1 MRNSIDNP
9 RTFRREHPN
18 RFRVKKYDERLT
30 DDDIRRLDNFAIW
43 KDGILTRYREGMNSL
58 HEENSYKKL
67 NEVRNF
73 LRKHLK
79 EDAPAFLWKEHVQ
92 KWKKESKRID
102 ELTSFRN
109 VISSL
114 FSVSS
119 FSEIIEVLETVTKS
133 YKLDKKFKSELKLLM
148 ECYRKT
154 DDVYSDLKRYE
165 KDMESIDR
173 DYYDEFNNYNLN
185 NSIDSQK
192 KLIDEYI
199 CKSPRYMC
207 DTWKEFKKINNTVNY
222 VPSETVLKHLN
233 PVDMFELPDRRAKF
247 CVYQEINGYWPIAIF
262 KSSFGYNTTRELVCM
277 KNCKS
282 RKEAYNLI
290 LDAMA
295 VFQNGCYSGMVPT
308 YRY

>member
-43 KDGILTRYREGMNSL
+43 KDGILTRYHEGMDL
-58 HEENSYKKL
+58 LREENSYKKL

-92 KWKKESKRID
+92 KWRKESRRID

-119 FSEIIEVLETVTKS
+119 FFEIVEVLEGLG
-133 YKLDKKFKSELKLLM
+133 YKKPEIKKVLPQIDISASIEDQIKQALKLM
-148 ECYRKT
+148 
-154 DDVYSDLKRYE
+154 LK
-165 KDMESIDR
+165 
-173 DYYDEFNNYNLN
+173 
-185 NSIDSQK
+185 
-192 KLIDEYI
+192 
-199 CKSPRYMC
+199 
-207 DTWKEFKKINNTVNY
+207 
-222 VPSETVLKHLN
+222 
-233 PVDMFELPDRRAKF
+233 
-247 CVYQEINGYWPIAIF
+247 
-262 KSSFGYNTTRELVCM
+262 
-277 KNCKS
+277 
-282 RKEAYNLI
+282 
-290 LDAMA
+290 
-295 VFQNGCYSGMVPT
+295 
-308 YRY
+308 